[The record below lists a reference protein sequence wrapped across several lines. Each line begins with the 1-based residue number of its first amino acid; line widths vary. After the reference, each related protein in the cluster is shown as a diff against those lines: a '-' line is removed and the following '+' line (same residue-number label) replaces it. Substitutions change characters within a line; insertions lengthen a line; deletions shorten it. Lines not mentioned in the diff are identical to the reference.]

1 MAHWRNHGNWLKSFV
16 KIMVYKG
23 GLFMISKWRIKASFK
38 YGDKHWLTR
47 LLWRLE
53 RFTRGMS

>member
-1 MAHWRNHGNWLKSFV
+1 
-16 KIMVYKG
+16 MVYKG